1 MFVEN
6 AELRSLKISEERKKE
21 LSRRLTCTKTS
32 DDKVAVMLSFLK
44 KKEIPLETERIY
56 CSFYK
61 LKEKYPEFFEE
72 FIFSRNDVYPFSSL
86 LWRILFRLQNAGI
99 ISTVN
104 PDFKRCIISDE
115 SKAYIQKNILPIF
128 QPEEQQKLKEVAKM
142 FEQLMSNEK

>member
-6 AELRSLKISEERKKE
+6 AELHSAKMSKKSKKE
-21 LSRRLTCTKTS
+21 FRQLLNCTKTS
-32 DDKVAVMLSFLK
+32 DDKVAVMLSFLE
-44 KKEIPLETERIY
+44 KKEIPLDTERIY
-56 CSFYK
+56 RSFYK
-61 LKEKYPEFFEE
+61 LKEQYPEFLEE

-86 LWRILFRLQNAGI
+86 LWRILFRLQNAGF

-128 QPEEQQKLKEVAKM
+128 HAKEQEKLKEIAKK
-142 FEQLMSNEK
+142 FEQSMSNET